1 MRDPAEVTTE
11 TAKKLLEDNGFV
23 VLRAKS
29 YRQAQERQRI
39 AEALLRSEVEHAEAT
54 RQWASNCL
62 DEERRLRDRCT
73 LLYGLAVRYGAPKEE
88 IAGTLDDDR
97 R

>member
-1 MRDPAEVTTE
+1 MTAE
-11 TAKKLLEDNGFV
+11 TAKKRLEDDGFV

-29 YRQAQERQRI
+29 YRQAQERQHI

-73 LLYGLAVRYGAPKEE
+73 HLYGLAKSLGATREQLAE
-88 IAGTLDDDR
+88 TLDG
-97 R
+97 